1 MVFKSFKVVTFD
13 QVLGFDD
20 LDSEGNMSNMYKYLS
35 LVTAQTAAAVS
46 SRDSRAAS
54 G

>member
-20 LDSEGNMSNMYKYLS
+20 LDSEGNMSNMYKYTLDLKTS
-35 LVTAQTAAAVS
+35 KS
-46 SRDSRAAS
+46 
-54 G
+54 